1 MTFPLGSLRDG
12 GAPNA
17 SGATPVHAPAGWR
30 AQLTL
35 LITGVLWLLAVLAL
49 ATHNAAD
56 PAFSTSG
63 TAGVVLNKAGA
74 AGAWFSDLAYF
85 VFGYSIWWA
94 VLVGLRVWLGELA
107 QVLRGEG
114 VAPHA
119 PVAPPRPVWLFWVG
133 LALLLA
139 ASASLEWTRLYQWE
153 GRVAGGHAGGAVGYT
168 LGQWTQGLIGFAGSG
183 VFWIAAL
190 VAGIALALRF
200 SWLRLAERIGAWVES
215 LREKRVER
223 IERAEDARV
232 GEKALREREIIVD
245 VEHRLHED
253 HLPIVIEA
261 PVIDV
266 PKSARVVK
274 ERQKPLFTEL
284 ADTKLPQVDLLDAA
298 PGRTET
304 VSPETLEMTSRLIEK
319 KLKDF
324 GVEVRVVAA
333 SPGPVITRYEI
344 EPATGVKGS
353 QVLNLSKDL
362 ARSLSLV
369 SIRVVETIPGRT
381 TMALELPNPKRQT
394 IRLSEIL
401 GSQVYNDAS
410 SQLTM
415 GLGKDI
421 VGNPVVADL
430 AKMPHC
436 LVAGTT
442 GSGKSVGINAMILSL
457 LYKAEARDV
466 RLILIDPKMLE
477 MSVYEGIPHL
487 LCPVVTDMK
496 LAANALTWGVAE
508 MERRYKLMSK
518 MGVRNLGGYNKKI
531 DEAKERGELIPN
543 PFSLTP
549 EEPEPLD
556 RLPNVVIVIDELADL
571 MMVIGK
577 KIEELIARLAQKARA
592 CGIHLILATQ
602 RPSVDVITGLIKANI
617 PTRLSFQVSSKI
629 DSRTILDQMGAEAL
643 LGMGDMLYMAS
654 GTGFPVRV
662 HGAFVSDEEVHR
674 VVDYLKTQGEPNY
687 IEGILEGGVLD
698 GESGDVLSGE
708 SGVMG
713 GGEGDALYDN
723 AVAIVLQ
730 HKRASISLV
739 QRHLRIGYNRAAR
752 LLEQMEK
759 SGLVSSMSTN
769 GNRDIIVPARAE

>member
-1 MTFPLGSLRDG
+1 MTFPLGSLRSD

-17 SGATPVHAPAGWR
+17 FAASAGGNPAALHSPPGWR
-30 AQLTL
+30 AQAGL

-49 ATHNAAD
+49 ATHSAAD

-63 TAGVVLNKAGA
+63 STALIVNKAGA
-74 AGAWFSDLAYF
+74 FGAWFSDLAYF
-85 VFGYSIWWA
+85 MFGYSVWWA
-94 VLVGLRVWLGELA
+94 AAVSLRAWLGALA
-107 QVLRGEG
+107 RALRSDPG
-114 VAPHA
+114 APQAAHA
-119 PVAPPRPVWLFWVG
+119 SNAASQATAAAPRPLWLFWLG

-139 ASASLEWTRLYQWE
+139 ASASLEWTRLYHWE
-153 GRVAGGHAGGAVGYT
+153 AQVAGGRAGGAVGYS
-168 LGQWTQGLIGFAGSG
+168 LGLWSQGLFGFVGSG
-183 VFWIAAL
+183 VLWIAAL

-200 SWLRLAERIGAWVES
+200 SWLQFAERIGAGIES
-215 LREKRVER
+215 LRERR
-223 IERAEDARV
+223 AQRTERAEDARV
-232 GEKALREREIIVD
+232 GEKALREREVVVE

-261 PVIDV
+261 PVIEV
-266 PKSARVVK
+266 PKSERVVK

-369 SIRVVETIPGRT
+369 SIRVVETIPGKT

-531 DEAKERGELIPN
+531 ADAAERGELIPN

-549 EEPEPLD
+549 EQPEPLE
-556 RLPNVVIVIDELADL
+556 RLPNIVIVIDELADL

-592 CGIHLILATQ
+592 C
-602 RPSVDVITGLIKANI
+602 
-617 PTRLSFQVSSKI
+617 
-629 DSRTILDQMGAEAL
+629 
-643 LGMGDMLYMAS
+643 
-654 GTGFPVRV
+654 
-662 HGAFVSDEEVHR
+662 
-674 VVDYLKTQGEPNY
+674 
-687 IEGILEGGVLD
+687 
-698 GESGDVLSGE
+698 
-708 SGVMG
+708 
-713 GGEGDALYDN
+713 
-723 AVAIVLQ
+723 
-730 HKRASISLV
+730 
-739 QRHLRIGYNRAAR
+739 
-752 LLEQMEK
+752 
-759 SGLVSSMSTN
+759 
-769 GNRDIIVPARAE
+769 